1 MPPEPKLIRRSA
13 EQIEQLV
20 QAVETCTLTPAE
32 FDHHAHMTVAL
43 WYLAHLPADA
53 AADTMRATI
62 QRFAACHGHQGL
74 YHETITLFWMRLLGH
89 YLGIASPH
97 EPFADTTYRAL
108 VELGSMQPVF
118 LHYSRELIFS
128 EQARRE
134 WVAPDLLPLSFQP
147 AI

>member
-1 MPPEPKLIRRSA
+1 MPPDLKPVRRTP

-20 QAVETCTLTPAE
+20 QAVESCALAPAE

-43 WYLAHLPADA
+43 WYLAHLPATA
-53 AADTMRATI
+53 AADAMRATI
-62 QRFAACHGHQGL
+62 QRFAACQEQHQL

-89 YLGIASPH
+89 YLSMASPQ
-97 EPFADTTYRAL
+97 EPLADTTYRAI

-118 LHYSRELIFS
+118 RHYSRERVFS

-134 WVAPDLLPLSFQP
+134 WVAPDLLPLLFD
-147 AI
+147 AGM